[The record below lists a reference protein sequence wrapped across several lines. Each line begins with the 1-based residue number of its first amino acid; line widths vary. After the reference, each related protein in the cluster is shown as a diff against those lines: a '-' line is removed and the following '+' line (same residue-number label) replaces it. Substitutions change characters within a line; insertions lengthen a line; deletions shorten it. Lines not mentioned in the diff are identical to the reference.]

1 MELDEIKLETIDKC
15 FEYERQS
22 RIIDSLNMDELKQ
35 MSKLYLKLYLK
46 QQEVLCTINTFQI

>member
-22 RIIDSLNMDELKQ
+22 RIINSLNMDELKQ